1 MASGIIIC
9 KATGGQNLT
18 GIAASQTIAAGGGT
32 FTINGSLATGG
43 VATMGTKFGR
53 KVIVSSAA
61 TLTSAMICTLTGE
74 FFASASTGATTVTM
88 AIAGSNTS
96 TMTGAL
102 YAVSVSN
109 AVMSTTTAGLY
120 TIGVTSDGQGQP
132 VTLHGAN
139 TYEIVYGGT
148 FGAATFTVQG
158 YDEDLAEWSALDSGA
173 TSASRVNYELP
184 NPMIV
189 RGVQAGASTTTALG
203 IVAHPINRR

>member
-9 KATGGQNLT
+9 KANGGQNLT
-18 GIAASQTIAAGGGT
+18 GIAASQTIAAAGGT

-43 VATMGTKFGR
+43 VATVGTKWGR

-61 TLTSAMICTLTGE
+61 TLTSAMIVTLTGE
-74 FFASASTGATTVTM
+74 FFASASTGATTNTM

-109 AVMSTTTAGLY
+109 AVASTMTAGLY

-132 VTLHGAN
+132 MTLSGAPL
-139 TYEIVYGGT
+139 YQIVYGGT
-148 FGAATFTVQG
+148 PA
-158 YDEDLAEWSALDSGA
+158 GA
-173 TSASRVNYELP
+173 TSIVQAYDDDLGEWTGLDAGTTTASRINYELP
-184 NPMIV
+184 PSLTV
-189 RGVQAGASTTTALG
+189 RGVTTGGSTTTAIG